1 MAGILTL
8 GKTMY
13 PPPIPSHQSLLLLA
27 TPALNL
33 LFPNIGILDSLALL
47 TENQFDRQTLGGVPG
62 AQAVSVLPQP
72 PLEVPGAAG
81 VVAAVGAF
89 EDVDVGHG

>member
-13 PPPIPSHQSLLLLA
+13 PPPIPRHQSLLLLA

-33 LFPNIGILDSLALL
+33 LFPDIGILDSVTLL
-47 TENQFDRQTLGGVPG
+47 TENQPDRQSLGGVPG
-62 AQAVSVLPQP
+62 AQAVPVLP
-72 PLEVPGAAG
+72 
-81 VVAAVGAF
+81 
-89 EDVDVGHG
+89 